1 MVSDKDHVEALRV
14 KNPRL
19 LDLPIFPSQA
29 VNLIL
34 HSRNTLRQEKLL
46 DFGKGEVYILDTM
59 NGKELKRLRMA
70 LKMTQRELAEALD
83 LNKNTVARA
92 ERDEI
97 PIPRV
102 TELAIKYL
110 VVMQSKKRGKKK

>member
-1 MVSDKDHVEALRV
+1 M
-14 KNPRL
+14 
-19 LDLPIFPSQA
+19 
-29 VNLIL
+29 
-34 HSRNTLRQEKLL
+34 
-46 DFGKGEVYILDTM
+46 DTM
-59 NGKELKRLRMA
+59 NGKELKRQRLT

-102 TELAIKYL
+102 TDLAIKFLL
-110 VVMQSKKRGKKK
+110 VVESKKRGKKNERKRHGQNV